1 MKRKCRRNQ
10 SGSVL
15 LAVVCM
21 SMMCMTL
28 ATIALSVV
36 SYTTKASSRNVQRTQ
51 AKITAEACLT
61 EYINSFGGSY
71 DSLKALADAY
81 TETNPYELTVSVTGD
96 SDFDT
101 TYGATKLKIYSE
113 GTGFKVV
120 SECTFSTQTQTAS
133 IFFDAVTNNP
143 YVPTNTLECGD
154 GIDYSDGKANPIDG
168 DIYLEKKKSGSDK
181 TYLMLGSNNSEFH
194 SHIYSEYNLYFNSGA
209 KLLDVINKTG
219 TLNYEPNKT
228 SNNGNFFKQAP
239 TLTIDGYL
247 AFMNNVTIETTVGKT
262 DKNMKNSDDYAGAGY
277 STDNLSDKD
286 GFICV
291 NKKIFFNMPSAI
303 NIGKYDTDKSKNRPI
318 DVYCH
323 GMYIGKLPKKVN
335 GSVNADYQTIK
346 DAYGNSS
353 GGSDIDDGQ
362 IGSATINGNV
372 YSYIGTGS
380 LPYESG
386 DLFILNSAQTVTIN
400 GDLFVEGDLYIQ
412 TSSDGGNKSKLV
424 VNGNLHCNKNIYFVE
439 ANGDDY
445 VIKGVG
451 SVSGGAITVTA
462 PAGVTVDS
470 VYLNGMKGQVSV
482 TSGHTIDTTFDKTDR
497 NAYPTKGY
505 TPSTAIDN
513 STRKPLN
520 DVYKDAT
527 SNKMFSAS
535 LGGPNQDKAK
545 YIAEKYAKALTR
557 TLDTKKFKDSTGNIK
572 ELSHTHNN
580 KGQVITEIY
589 GSLRLRSSDF
599 GGLENTGSKFYS
611 VKLTDEDIVIAL
623 PMNKGN
629 IVPKIRID
637 STEAVDGCFVYF
649 MYYDEGDSFD
659 FTDTDETN
667 NRVTCYYLDTSD
679 TPLAEYVDGIEIY
692 DNSSDSF
699 RAERVTFVKT
709 DATVRAGKTILYSAG
724 GQKICFVSDAV
735 LHCAYDSE
743 ETIDFTMYYT
753 ILQSILPDTVTDI
766 DTDGEGYTNR
776 IMYLVPDNVK
786 VDIGDNTMLQGI
798 LYAPKSEV
806 KLGGSSTRIFGQ
818 VKCGSYKGPNDDKVG
833 VIRNIP
839 PAKESILDYIGA
851 VNNTTPATIEI
862 QYYEY

>member
-61 EYINSFGGSY
+61 EYINSFGGNY
-71 DSLKALADAY
+71 ESLRTLAAAY
-81 TETNPYELTVSVTGD
+81 TETNPYELTVSVDGD
-96 SDFDT
+96 SDFNT
-101 TYGATKLKIYSE
+101 TYGETTLKIYSK
-113 GTGFKVV
+113 GTGFKVD

-154 GIDYSDGKANPIDG
+154 GVDYSDGKANPIDG
-168 DIYLEKKKSGSDK
+168 DIYLEKRKAGTDRN
-181 TYLMLGSNNSEFH
+181 YLMLGSNDSVFH

-209 KLLDVINKTG
+209 KLCDVINKTG
-219 TLNYEPNKT
+219 TLSYEPNKS

-239 TLTIDGYL
+239 TLTVDGYL
-247 AFMNNVTIETTVGKT
+247 AFKNNVTIETEVGKT
-262 DKNMKNSDDYAGAGY
+262 DKSMKNSDDYVGGAGY
-277 STDNLSDKD
+277 LTSNLSNKD

-291 NKKIFFNMPSAI
+291 NKKIFINMPNAIHIGTSA
-303 NIGKYDTDKSKNRPI
+303 DRPI

-323 GMYIGKLPKKVN
+323 GMYIGMLPKKVN

-346 DAYGNSS
+346 DAYGNGS
-353 GGSDIDDGQ
+353 GGSDIGDGET
-362 IGSATINGNV
+362 SSTTINGNV

-412 TSSDGGNKSKLV
+412 TSFDGGNKSKLV
-424 VNGNLHCNKNIYFVE
+424 VNGDLHCNRNIYFVE

-451 SVSGGAITVTA
+451 AVSGGAITVTA

-470 VYLNGMKGQVSV
+470 GYLNGMKGQISVS
-482 TSGHTIDTTFDKTDR
+482 SGHTIDMTIDKSDR

-535 LGGPNQDKAK
+535 LGGTNQDKAK

-557 TLDTKKFKDSTGNIK
+557 TLDTKKYKDSNGNIE
-572 ELSHTHNN
+572 ELSHIYN
-580 KGQVITEIY
+580 KNGQVITEIY
-589 GSLRLRSSDF
+589 GSLRLRQSDF
-599 GGLENTGSKFYS
+599 GGLENSGSKFYS
-611 VKLTDEDIVIAL
+611 VKLTDEDIVIAV
-623 PMNKGN
+623 PMDKGN

-637 STEAVDGCFVYF
+637 STEAEDGCFVYF
-649 MYYDEGDSFD
+649 MYYDEGDSFN
-659 FTDTDETN
+659 FNDTDETN
-667 NRVTCYYLDTSD
+667 NNVTCYYLDTSD
-679 TPLAEYVDGIEIY
+679 TPLVDYVDGIEIY

-699 RAERVTFVKT
+699 RAEKVTFVKT
-709 DATVRAGKTILYSAG
+709 DESVRNAKSIQYSAG
-724 GQKICFVSDAV
+724 GQKICFVSDAL
-735 LHCAYDSE
+735 LHYGYTSE

-753 ILQSILPDTVTDI
+753 ILQAILPDTVADP
-766 DTDGEGYTNR
+766 DPASGEGYTNR
-776 IMYLVPDNVK
+776 IMYLVPDNVS
-786 VDIGDNTMLQGI
+786 VNIGDNTMLQGI
-798 LYAPKSEV
+798 LYAPKSKV
-806 KLGGSSTRIFGQ
+806 TLGGSTTRIFGQ
-818 VKCGSYKGPNDDKVG
+818 VKCGSYSGPNDDKVG